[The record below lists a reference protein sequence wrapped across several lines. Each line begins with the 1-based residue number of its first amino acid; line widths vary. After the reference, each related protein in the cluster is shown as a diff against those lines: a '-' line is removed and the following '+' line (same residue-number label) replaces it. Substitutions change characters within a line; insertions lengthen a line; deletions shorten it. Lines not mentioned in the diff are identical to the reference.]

1 LPSTGMLLNGT
12 TLLCRQSFCGFPG
25 LLVDLI
31 GLRNVGGAAGVGWVV
46 GGEDGSEHAFRCD

>member
-1 LPSTGMLLNGT
+1 
-12 TLLCRQSFCGFPG
+12 
-25 LLVDLI
+25 VDLI